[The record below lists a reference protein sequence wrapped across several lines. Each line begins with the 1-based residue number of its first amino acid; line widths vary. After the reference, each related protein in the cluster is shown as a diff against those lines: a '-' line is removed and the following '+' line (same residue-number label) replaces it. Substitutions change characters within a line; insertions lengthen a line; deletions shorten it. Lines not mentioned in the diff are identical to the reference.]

1 MNNRNI
7 SWKMVGIIAAIVF
20 AFIVVVFAIGVSTE
34 AKAYSMEEQIHE
46 SQSGIDVQ
54 LKKRHDVIV
63 QLVQVVEQFSNH
75 EQSIIDSVTEARAQ
89 LSAGNSTEALNT
101 LNLVVENYPEI
112 TSGEQYKH
120 LMVEI
125 STCEQQI
132 SNYRDNYNAQVK
144 SYRKFVRNPINNMI
158 LNFRGYEVIDVDYL
172 EFESEDL
179 EVITD
184 MFGNG

>member
-1 MNNRNI
+1 MQSKNI
-7 SWKMVGIIAAIVF
+7 SWKMVAIIAIIVVAFIAAI
-20 AFIVVVFAIGVSTE
+20 FAIGVSTE

-75 EQSIIDSVTEARAQ
+75 EQAIIDSVTEARAQ
-89 LSAGNSTEALNT
+89 LNAGNATEALNT
-101 LNLVVENYPEI
+101 LNVVVENYPDI

-120 LMVEI
+120 LMVDI

-144 SYRKFVRNPINNMI
+144 NYRKFVRNPINNMI
-158 LNFRGYEVIDVDYL
+158 LSFRGYEPINADYL
-172 EFESEDL
+172 EFESDDL

-184 MFGNG
+184 MFGN

>member
-1 MNNRNI
+1 MQQKNV
-7 SWKMVGIIAAIVF
+7 SWKMVAIIAAIVV
-20 AFIVVVFAIGVSTE
+20 ALILVFIAIGVGTE
-34 AKAYSMEEQIHE
+34 NKAYTLEEQIHE

-75 EQSIIDSVTEARAQ
+75 EQDIIDSVTEARAQ
-89 LSAGNSTEALNT
+89 LNAGNSSEALNT

-144 SYRKFVRNPINNMI
+144 TYRKFVRNVINRMI
-158 LNFRGYEVIDVDYL
+158 LDMRGYEIIDVDYL

-184 MFGNG
+184 MFGD

>member
-1 MNNRNI
+1 MKNTN
-7 SWKMVGIIAAIVF
+7 WKLVAIIAAIAI
-20 AFIVVVFAIGVSTE
+20 AFIVLIIGIGVSTE

-54 LKKRHDVIV
+54 LKKLHDVIV

-75 EQSIIDSVTEARAQ
+75 EQAIIDSVTEARAQ
-89 LSAGNSTEALNT
+89 LNAGNATEALNT
-101 LNLVVENYPEI
+101 LNIVVENYPEI

-144 SYRKFVRNPINNMI
+144 TYRKFVRNPINSMI
-158 LNFRGYEVIDVDYL
+158 LSFRGYEIIDADYL
-172 EFESEDL
+172 EFDSEDL

-184 MFGNG
+184 MFGN